1 MDVNRNEFTL
11 LLLLLNFRTSH
22 LTLAI
27 FDLDE
32 TLISADSDHAWGEFI
47 IRKGLVEES
56 THRELNNQ
64 FYNDYRAGCLDIDAY
79 MKFSCSVLAATDSKQ
94 LISLREDFVEQ
105 EIKPLVQP
113 GALELVESHRS
124 AGDTLMIITA
134 TIEFITRPIA
144 DLFGIDTLIAPIPEV
159 RDGEY
164 TGKLSG
170 VPSFREGKVI
180 RLNAWLKDNPDT
192 LAGSYFYSDS
202 INDLPLLELVDH
214 PTAVNPDES
223 LQTVAKNRG
232 WPILNFRT

>member
-94 LISLREDFVEQ
+94 LISLREEFVEQ
-105 EIKPLVQP
+105 EIKPLVQS

-159 RDGEY
+159 RDGE
-164 TGKLSG
+164 
-170 VPSFREGKVI
+170 
-180 RLNAWLKDNPDT
+180 
-192 LAGSYFYSDS
+192 
-202 INDLPLLELVDH
+202 
-214 PTAVNPDES
+214 
-223 LQTVAKNRG
+223 
-232 WPILNFRT
+232 